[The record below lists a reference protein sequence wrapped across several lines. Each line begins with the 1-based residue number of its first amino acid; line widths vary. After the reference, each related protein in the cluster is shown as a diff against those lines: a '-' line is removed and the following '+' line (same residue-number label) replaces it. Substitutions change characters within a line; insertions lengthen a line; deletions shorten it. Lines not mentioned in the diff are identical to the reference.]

1 MKTFNL
7 IFITALLSAF
17 FTQSANANPIVYT
30 PLGKANQIAVI
41 DAATSQVIATIPG
54 VANSHGLVAVP
65 DGEYLIAGSLD
76 EMPLKPGDPK
86 DKPNSLLYLVH
97 PEHGHVMSTISV
109 SGGTHHQAITPN
121 GRYVISTHPSR
132 GYVSVVDLKQ
142 NKLIKTIPTG
152 KGPNYALVTK
162 NGQFAYVSNTGDNN
176 ISQIN
181 LQTLKVVRN
190 LDAGVMPTHIVF
202 SKDESHL
209 YAANP
214 GLGGIT
220 VIAVDT
226 GEIVDEYEVGQ
237 KVHGLDI
244 SNDGTK
250 LFVTSTTDEIL
261 VSIDTKSGDKQVM
274 KLSPAPYH
282 LNTIPGTDKVYVSSK
297 TKSIIWVIDQNQ
309 FKVVGTIQLP
319 AGEAHQM
326 TTVQ

>member
-1 MKTFNL
+1 MKTTLL
-7 IFITALLSAF
+7 IHTMTLLSVF
-17 FTQSANANPIVYT
+17 FTHTASADPTVYT
-30 PLGKANQIAVI
+30 PLGQANQVVAI
-41 DAATSQVIATIPG
+41 DAATSQVIAIIPG
-54 VANSHGLVAVP
+54 VANSHGLVATQ

-76 EMPLKPGDPK
+76 ETPLKPDDPK

-132 GYVSVVDLKQ
+132 GYVSVVDLKL

-181 LQTLKVVRN
+181 LQTLQVVRN

-202 SKDESHL
+202 SKDESRL

-214 GLGGIT
+214 GLGGIA
-220 VIAVDT
+220 VIDVDT
-226 GEIVDEYEVGQ
+226 GEIVDEYDVGQ

-250 LFVTSTTDEIL
+250 LFVTSTKDEIF
-261 VSIDTKSGDKQVM
+261 VSIDTRSGDKQVM

-297 TKSIIWVIDQNQ
+297 TKPIIWVIDQNQ

>member
-1 MKTFNL
+1 MKTLNL
-7 IFITALLSAF
+7 IFITALLGVF
-17 FTQSANANPIVYT
+17 FTQSVNANPIVYT
-30 PLGKANQIAVI
+30 PLGKANQIVAI
-41 DAATSQVIATIPG
+41 DTATSQVIATIPG

-76 EMPLKPGDPK
+76 EMPIKPGDPK

-162 NGQFAYVSNTGDNN
+162 DGQSAYVSNTGDNN

-181 LQTLKVVRN
+181 LQTLKVVRD
-190 LDAGVMPTHIVF
+190 LEGGVMPTHLVF
-202 SKDESHL
+202 SKDESYL

-214 GLGGIT
+214 GLG
-220 VIAVDT
+220 AVAVTAVNT
-226 GEIVDEYEVGQ
+226 GEIVDEYNIGQ

-244 SNDGTK
+244 SHDGTK
-250 LFVTSTTDEIL
+250 LFVTSIKDEIL

-282 LNTIPGTDKVYVSSK
+282 LNTIPGTDKVYVSSR
-297 TKSIIWVIDQNQ
+297 TKPIIWVIDQNQ
-309 FKVVGTIQLP
+309 FKVVDTIQLP

-326 TTVQ
+326 ATVQ